1 MTGFLVSLPRPSL
14 LLLGVL
20 GCSAC
25 ILPQSVGDDGTTTN
39 SGGGTT
45 TSSASASGSTS
56 SGGMAG
62 DGSSGSSG
70 TSTGPTD
77 SSTDTDDTALSVCDP
92 QPELIGAN
100 IVRIDEDPEP
110 LGGDTLVDADCE
122 VLAVV
127 PSELDTQLDVECEG
141 EPLTFDVFLDPPTA
155 LPLSVGETLHLRMLE
170 VTTIDSGYF
179 LSLSLADADG
189 LRLGFT
195 SQPYPG
201 QQPDD
206 LDEWFAPL
214 ALALNEDVCDPE
226 PFDPPEPGGT
236 SFIMDPCPSQEER
249 LAIDVLGEG
258 QGPVQLLDQTRGPA
272 HGYDVWVSR
281 AVHLTFPENPEC
293 GSGRSFFRVLI
304 LAEP

>member
-1 MTGFLVSLPRPSL
+1 MIGFLVSLPRPSS
-14 LLLGVL
+14 LLLGLL

-25 ILPQSVGDDGTTTN
+25 ILPHSVGDD
-39 SGGGTT
+39 STT
-45 TSSASASGSTS
+45 TSSNDASGSTA
-56 SGGMAG
+56 SGGMP
-62 DGSSGSSG
+62 DGSSSGPSG

-77 SSTDTDDTALSVCDP
+77 SGTDTDDTALSVCDP

-100 IVRIDEDPEP
+100 IVRVDEDPKP
-110 LGGDTLVDADCE
+110 LGGDTLVDAECE
-122 VLAVV
+122 VIAIV

-141 EPLTFDVFLDPPTA
+141 EPLTFVVSLDPPTA
-155 LPLSVGETLHLRMLE
+155 LPLSVGETLRLRMLE

-214 ALALNEDVCDPE
+214 ALALNDTVCEPE
-226 PFDPPEPGGT
+226 PFDPPDSPGS
-236 SFIMDPCPSQEER
+236 SFIMDPCPAQEER

-281 AVHLTFPENPEC
+281 AVHLTYPENPEC
-293 GSGRSFFRVLI
+293 GRGSSFFRVLL
-304 LAEP
+304 LAET